1 MVGRLGGPSAPIK
14 GELTAFDGMLYTL
27 LPSPDGCMR
36 STNSGAT
43 WSDYNTG
50 FGVVDASAQE
60 EFLVA
65 GNTLYCAALFDLYS
79 ITATG
84 NGIAGERSAPL
95 SVFPSTFEDGFNIRN
110 NYVDGHLVLMDLAG
124 RTVRSVRVL
133 PGADQWIEREG
144 LPAGAY
150 PVFVLD
156 RRSGERTALG
166 TLIAQ

>member
-1 MVGRLGGPSAPIK
+1 
-14 GELTAFDGMLYTL
+14 
-27 LPSPDGCMR
+27 MR
-36 STNSGAT
+36 STNNGAT

-65 GNTLYCAALFDLYS
+65 GNTLYCTALFDLYS

-84 NGIAGERSAPL
+84 NGNSGEEPAPM
-95 SVFPSTFEDGFNIRN
+95 SIFPTTFEDGFTIRN
-110 NYVDGHLVLMDLAG
+110 NDVDGHLLLIDAAG

-150 PVFVLD
+150 PVFVQDL
-156 RRSGERTALG
+156 RSGARTALG